1 MNDSNPI
8 PPNLSLPKLNP
19 VTVCAA
25 LGSPA
30 RWAIVQFLADGREA
44 SISQAAA
51 LSRCTPEN
59 SSKHLAVLLKAGVV
73 QCRAGADR
81 RHSLFFIPAARRP
94 APGVLDFGICK
105 VDLKQG

>member
-1 MNDSNPI
+1 MSDSNPN
-8 PPNLSLPKLNP
+8 PTDSSLPTLNP

-30 RWAIVQFLADGREA
+30 RWAMVQFLADGREM

-59 SSKHLAVLLKAGVV
+59 SSKQLAVLLRAGVV
-73 QCRAGADR
+73 QCRAGTDR
-81 RHSLFFIPAARRP
+81 RQSIFYIPAARRP
-94 APGVLDFGICK
+94 ASGVLDFGICK
-105 VDLKQG
+105 VDLKQA